1 MKRIMKVAGSLGMGA
16 VVAFVFLCSSAA
28 SASGAE
34 DVKATIGKWVA
45 DFNRGDIRSFVA
57 ACAPRAAVVDGF
69 PPYAWQSCK
78 EWMADY
84 ESNNK
89 ALQAAHGTLEIGK
102 SIYEEL
108 NAQSAYMLYPAT
120 FTDTQRGKQVIYKGT
135 WTMALQKTKR
145 GWVFTGSASA
155 WGVNSL

>member
-1 MKRIMKVAGSLGMGA
+1 MKTSRSLSMGA
-16 VVAFVFLCSSAA
+16 VIAFVFLGSSAA
-28 SASGAE
+28 SASDAE
-34 DVKATIGKWVA
+34 DVKAAIGKWVA
-45 DFNRGDIRSFVA
+45 DFNRGDIGSFVA

-89 ALQAAHGTLEIGK
+89 ALQATHGTLEIGK
-102 SIYEEL
+102 PIYEEL
-108 NAQSAYMLYPAT
+108 TARNAYMIYPAT

-135 WTMALQKTKR
+135 WTMTLQKTKR
-145 GWVFTGSASA
+145 GWIFTGSASA
-155 WGVNSL
+155 WGGNSL